1 VKVKSKRQDEE
12 IMTESSNQNFT
23 PPHSGDSNGLIKRKI
38 KVVMSDLHLGKGR
51 LSEGDQSRHDL
62 EEFLYDQKLIEFIHY
77 YSSGEYLESE
87 VELIINGDFLNL
99 LQVDYKGHYLTVL
112 TESVCVEMLRSVVV
126 GHREVFKAL
135 ADFLRKTDKVVTYI
149 VGNHDQAMLWP
160 GCRELL
166 NQTLGAQIRYKNIVY
181 FFDGVHIEHGHMHEA
196 ANRFDPRRFFL
207 KKDLVEPILNL
218 PLGSLFFLE
227 LVLKI
232 KYDYPYVDKIRPFFH
247 MAKWTLFNK
256 PGVFLKAVV
265 WVLGFLYKGFFKKD
279 PRRNITFKE
288 LVQITR
294 ENILLLDL
302 SESAKMLLKDPKIH
316 TVIFGHNHVYEY
328 RKWGESKEYF
338 NSGTWTEV
346 VSLDIATLGK
356 ITKLTYIYL
365 EWNTEKQKYQG
376 RLKEWKGYHRVE
388 EEVAIA

>member
-1 VKVKSKRQDEE
+1 
-12 IMTESSNQNFT
+12 MAAT
-23 PPHSGDSNGLIKRKI
+23 GLRKI
-38 KVVMSDLHLGKGR
+38 KVVISDLHLGKGR
-51 LSEGDQSRHDL
+51 LLVGVNNDL

-77 YSSGEYLESE
+77 YSSGEYAESD
-87 VELIINGDFLNL
+87 VEIIINGDFLNL

-112 TESVCVEMLRSVVV
+112 TEPVCVEMLRSVLE
-126 GHREVFKAL
+126 GHAEVFKAMS
-135 ADFLRKTDKVVTYI
+135 DFLKKPNRSITYVI
-149 VGNHDQAMLWP
+149 GNHDQAMLWP
-160 GCRELL
+160 ACRELL
-166 NQTLGAQIRYKNIVY
+166 NKTLGAEIRYKNIVY

-232 KYDYPYVDKIRPFFH
+232 KQDYPYVDKIRPFFH

-256 PGVFLKAVV
+256 PKLFLKAVI
-265 WVLGFLYKGFFKKD
+265 WVTKFLYKGFFKKD
-279 PRRNITFKE
+279 PRHNITIKK
-288 LVQITR
+288 LAQIAA

-302 SESAKMLLKDPKIH
+302 SKAARQLLKDPQIK

-328 RKWGESKEYF
+328 RKWGDGKEYF
-338 NSGTWTEV
+338 NCGTWTEV
-346 VSLDIATLGK
+346 VSLDIATLGR
-356 ITKLTYIYL
+356 ITKLTYVYL
-365 EWNTEKQKYQG
+365 EWNEELRSYQG
-376 RLKEWKGYHRVE
+376 RLKEWRGYHRVE